1 METLYHISPVPCTG
15 ESLLDPGKLERAL
28 WREGPG
34 AAAGA
39 GAETDLATGTV
50 QAKHGQ
56 EGAEQE

>member
-15 ESLLDPGKLERAL
+15 ESHLTQGNWKGPCGGRAQEQLLGLE
-28 WREGPG
+28 P
-34 AAAGA
+34 
-39 GAETDLATGTV
+39 TYLATGAV